1 MSNSYRTVIQ
11 SQCQSLAP
19 KPTGVD
25 ARLSKLDGIR
35 AVLFDVY
42 GTLFISAS
50 GEVGTATDEGRATAL
65 SQAFAA
71 VGLALHGDLQYG
83 VRCWL
88 DAIHDSHAQSK
99 SNGVEYPEVNIVA
112 IWTQCLQ
119 RLAAEKLLDGSV
131 EDVDPRELAVQ
142 YEVRTNPTWPMPGLP
157 SCLQELGQRD
167 VLLGI
172 ISNAQFFTLELFP
185 ALLGKTLDE
194 LEFRDDLQFYS
205 YRYLRAKPGLPLYQ
219 MAADAISARGL
230 RPRDVLY
237 IGNDM
242 LNDVWGAN
250 RVGFRTAL
258 FAGDARSLRWRDGD
272 ARVAGLRPDLIVT
285 NLEQVTS
292 CL

>member
-1 MSNSYRTVIQ
+1 MSNSYRTIIQ

-25 ARLSKLDGIR
+25 ARLSVLHGIR

-50 GEVGTATDEGRATAL
+50 GEVGTATHEGRAAAL
-65 SQAFAA
+65 SQALAA
-71 VGLALHGDLQYG
+71 VGLALSGDLQYG
-83 VRCWL
+83 VQCWL
-88 DAIHDSHAQSK
+88 DAIHDSHDQSK
-99 SNGVEYPEVNIVA
+99 REGVEYPEVDIVDV
-112 IWTQCLQ
+112 WTKCLQ
-119 RLAAEKLLDGSV
+119 RLAGEKLLDGKLV
-131 EDVDPRELAVQ
+131 DVDPRELAVQ
-142 YEVRTNPTWPMPGLP
+142 YEVRTNPTWPMPGLQ
-157 SCLQELGQRD
+157 SCLQQLRQRD

-185 ALLGKTLDE
+185 ALLGKTLDD
-194 LEFRDDLQFYS
+194 LEFREDLQFYS

-219 MAADAISARGL
+219 MAAQAISARGL
-230 RPRDVLY
+230 RSRDVLY

-242 LNDVWGAN
+242 LNDVLGAN

-258 FAGDARSLRWRDGD
+258 FAGDARSLRWREGD
-272 ARVAGLRPDLIVT
+272 ERVAGLQPDLIVT